1 MMMVLGQLPDGE
13 ESVLD
18 VLTAVRRWRETVG
31 SGRAVAL
38 LGTAPLPFE
47 HARMNYAPGGR
58 TWQFVQGLV
67 ADGIYPLVLCER
79 MAGGYDGADPGI
91 EIEQTDSVM
100 IVRMSSEDFHA
111 GDIIPN
117 LIKAFDPGCLVGASA
132 RPSGR
137 CVEVADGRPVWVDLF
152 GDPMAEAQARAARC
166 SEGDQ
171 LTAYR
176 NLVATLVESGD
187 VFSVVSGRQRDVA
200 IGQLGVLGRLNR
212 ETAGRQMVHV
222 LPCAAM
228 GVATQAIAPD
238 DRDPAW
244 SIADDAFVILWSG
257 GFNTWCDVE
266 TLVGGIENAMEKIED
281 LQLVVTGGAIAG
293 HDELSWDRFRNLVEV
308 SAFSDRIQL
317 LGSLTTEEL
326 AWWVERADLGLVTE
340 KVLYERELGSS
351 GRMIAW
357 LEAKLPFV
365 ATSQSEL
372 VQYCVDRG
380 VAYAYHPGDPASL
393 TSILLHVFEQRA
405 ALPEIGER
413 ARRLAREHFS
423 IGKTT
428 GPLRRWVSGAE
439 KAPDLSRNESNP
451 LSFWVMNRALKG
463 ALQEGEVLR
472 QKNLH
477 MEVELQQIGAQLH
490 DIHRSTMWRTWAV
503 LRKIKDLVTSPWSK
517 AGTTTEP

>member
-1 MMMVLGQLPDGE
+1 MDA
-13 ESVLD
+13 
-18 VLTAVRRWRETVG
+18 LTAVRRWRETVG

-67 ADGIYPLVLCER
+67 ADGIRPLVLCER

-91 EIEQTDSVM
+91 EVEKTDSMM
-100 IVRMSSEDFHA
+100 IVRMSSDDFHT
-111 GDIIPN
+111 GDIIPD
-117 LIKAFDPGCLVGASA
+117 LIKAFDPACLVGASA

-137 CVEVADGRPVWVDLF
+137 CVEVAGGRPVWVDLF

-176 NLVATLVESGD
+176 NLVATLVENGD
-187 VFSVVSGRQRDVA
+187 VFSVVSSRQREVA

-212 ETAGRQMVHV
+212 ETAGREMVHV
-222 LPCAAM
+222 MPCAAT
-228 GVATQAIAPD
+228 GIETPAIASD
-238 DRDPAW
+238 KSDRAW
-244 SIADDAFVILWSG
+244 SNAEDAFVILWSG

-266 TLVGGIENAMEKIED
+266 TLVAGIEKAMEKIED
-281 LQLVVTGGAIAG
+281 LHMVVTGGAIAG
-293 HDELSWDRFRNLVEV
+293 HDELSWDRFRNLAEASV
-308 SAFSDRIQL
+308 FSDRIHL
-317 LGSLTTEEL
+317 LGSLSTGEL

-357 LEAKLPFV
+357 MEARLPFV

-372 VQYCVDRG
+372 VQDCVDWG
-380 VAYAYHPGDPASL
+380 VAYAYRPGDPASL
-393 TSILLHVFEQRA
+393 TSILLEVFEQRA

-413 ARRLAREHFS
+413 AWRMAREHFS
-423 IGKTT
+423 IDATT

-439 KAPDLSRNESNP
+439 KAPDLNGEGSNP
-451 LSFWVMNRALKG
+451 LSFWAMEGALKV
-463 ALQEGEVLR
+463 ALQEGEALR
-472 QKNLH
+472 QNNLH
-477 MEVELQQIGAQLH
+477 MEVELQQIGAQLD
-490 DIHRSTMWRTWAV
+490 DIHRSTMWKTWAI
-503 LRKIKDLVTSPWSK
+503 LRKIKDLARFSHK
-517 AGTTTEP
+517 GDG